1 MTLKLGMIGLDTSHC
16 GEFVKLL
23 NEADNMFYIPG
34 AKIVKAFSGGSDA
47 FSKSKN
53 RVGKFTD
60 ELRAK
65 NIEIVERIEDL
76 KGLDGYLLESV
87 DGNQHLE
94 QFKILAKFK
103 KPVFIDKPL
112 ACCFKDA
119 RDIVKIARSK
129 KIPIMTASSVRFTM
143 GIDGLRQADEK
154 VESCEAY
161 GPMDLLED
169 YRDYFWYGIHSA
181 ETLFSFMG
189 KGCQSVQVF
198 NTEKLDVI
206 VGRWADGRIGT
217 LRGNRAGAGNF
228 GCVITTNKSTKAS
241 VVSKEVP
248 SYAMLLRKV
257 VPFLQTGI
265 SPIDISESLEI
276 IAFLEA
282 ASKSRVSGGKS
293 VKLKI

>member
-23 NEADNMFYIPG
+23 NEPDNKFHIPG
-34 AKIVKAFSGGSDA
+34 TKIVKAFSGGSDA

-53 RVGKFTD
+53 RVGKFTE
-60 ELRAK
+60 ELRDK
-65 NIEIVERIEDL
+65 NIDIVARIEDL

-112 ACCFKDA
+112 ACGLKDA
-119 RDIVKIARSK
+119 KEIVKIAKSK
-129 KIPIMTASSVRFTM
+129 NIPLMTASSVRFTM
-143 GIDGLRQADEK
+143 GIEGLLQADEK

-181 ETLFSFMG
+181 ETLFSYMG
-189 KGCQSVQVF
+189 KGCKSVQVF
-198 NTEKLDVI
+198 HTEKLDVM
-206 VGRWADGRIGT
+206 VGLWEDGRIGT

-228 GCVITTNKSTKAS
+228 GCVLTTNKSTKAS
-241 VVSKEVP
+241 VVSNEVP

-257 VPFLQTGI
+257 IPFLQTGI
-265 SPIDISESLEI
+265 SPIDISVSLEV

-282 ASKSRVSGGKS
+282 ASRSRVNGGKK
-293 VKLKI
+293 VYLKN